1 MSIHITTYL
10 DVKRLSSY
18 LMPQCF
24 TLFLVLPVYL
34 FVKAYHPCLV
44 ARIHGESEVPAMDFL
59 SYGMFDFSIARD
71 EDVLNYYY

>member
-34 FVKAYHPCLV
+34 FVKAYHRCLV
-44 ARIHGESEVPAMDFL
+44 AQIHGESEVPAIDFL
-59 SYGMFDFSIARD
+59 SDGY
-71 EDVLNYYY
+71 V

>member
-10 DVKRLSSY
+10 DVKKLSSY

-24 TLFLVLPVYL
+24 ILFLLLPVYL
-34 FVKAYHPCLV
+34 FVKAYHRCLV

-59 SYGMFDFSIARD
+59 SGGY
-71 EDVLNYYY
+71 V